1 MPVYAVA
8 QESVAEVENTDIGDE
23 LDYKQVSA
31 RLQQMEEEI
40 KANNYT
46 RQSLEED
53 LNILSEREM
62 AIDAFIRSVEKQS
75 KYAQDALSAIG
86 EAPAEGEIEDES
98 IAAMREKYATAVAGY
113 KSKIIEANLLKT
125 EISRLNAMINE
136 ARSQVLLGNL
146 VAEKICSFHRKTS
159 LRR

>member
-1 MPVYAVA
+1 MNKLLKTLLLAAMLFCGTSVPVYAVA

-75 KYAQDALSAIG
+75 K
-86 EAPAEGEIEDES
+86 
-98 IAAMREKYATAVAGY
+98 
-113 KSKIIEANLLKT
+113 
-125 EISRLNAMINE
+125 
-136 ARSQVLLGNL
+136 
-146 VAEKICSFHRKTS
+146 
-159 LRR
+159 